1 MCLRMQALSL
11 GEASLPRHLH
21 TALFTQSTDNR
32 LLTHRFVL
40 SDVLNC
46 SQLSRHL
53 VALWCEQNE
62 TAKALLQRLLV
73 RPSVAMVMGSVS
85 SWGFICG

>member
-40 SDVLNC
+40 SDVLPLLFTLTPNPPYFT
-46 SQLSRHL
+46 LSL
-53 VALWCEQNE
+53 SL
-62 TAKALLQRLLV
+62 
-73 RPSVAMVMGSVS
+73 S
-85 SWGFICG
+85 